1 MRKFGILLT
10 IMAVAIIALTNTVT
24 NDVVVATSDAELR
37 ISDRGLG
44 LGLEVVGGGAAEVKL
59 EARPGWRFRDG
70 STSVTLN
77 KAAGKSV
84 KSPSAVGEGQS
95 AEGSAQVVIED
106 GEDDEDGDDEGSV
119 DHVKPILSL
128 TASAPKVVAYS
139 VLDGGTNVSISLSA
153 TVTTKGK
160 HRKLDANG
168 NVVEEKEFSPKRYV
182 WKMTGAATGEAETDL
197 STHTF
202 VASLTKGNDKKLSFS
217 VVGKICGICD
227 GEVESD
233 KATDSVEI
241 DVYELSISRPD
252 YLGLDRTDAGRQGH
266 VVKTATLS
274 SDPSLPSS
282 SSVEW
287 KECGICEFVG
297 AKNQRSV
304 SYQNKDSDT
313 ASGEYLAERLAA
325 SVTLA
330 GMDSSVVCAT
340 NFTVVKV
347 DAQLAGVDELLEE
360 TRGPLIPNSYAE
372 IKKKTPVE
380 SKKKKLVITVEPT
393 IPVDNSIKIVPCGV
407 ALLPAGNDYVADGF
421 LLRRIFNTKGVKSL
435 SLDVWGNSVDRAAN
449 ANRVEVMHLDSQRL
463 QDGAKDLVKMTCYG
477 FELVTPAGDPVG
489 APKSD
494 DGADGQNEFT
504 YNDTKKLDG
513 KKGVLRVWVK
523 ARLLPEGVSV
533 GENRIKGKFDVGAI
547 EGSSLTWRKK
557 KGSECN
563 VYADGSV
570 EADQSGTFEAVALF
584 AGYPKE
590 NSEFGKKKARFT
602 LSGVVKEADYE
613 VFFPKY
619 GKNHPPCELCPN
631 CPNWFYYWK
640 NGGACK
646 MPEYVYYG
654 GNKSD
659 MYGAAFVGVLSLLKD
674 NPNLDPEVANVLADI
689 VDPTRLVALY
699 DLAAEKEQELV
710 VETPRW
716 AKSDEERKKFAGFV
730 VGGKRGGLACC
741 AAVVAHEVHHVEMN
755 YDSAGK
761 TDGDFDQI
769 ADILESSLDDVVT
782 RTDDKDTYSFSSIPG
797 FNTYA
802 GYGDNEIRAR
812 KKERKHAR
820 ERYFREKDWSNPGF
834 QSKMNRYSYDN
845 VED

>member
-10 IMAVAIIALTNTVT
+10 VMAAAIIALPNTVT

-44 LGLEVVGGGAAEVKL
+44 LGLEVIGGGAAEVKL
-59 EARPGWRFRDG
+59 ETRPGWRFRDG

-77 KAAGKSV
+77 KAAGSSA
-84 KSPSAVGEGQS
+84 KSPAVVGEGQG
-95 AEGSAQVVIED
+95 AENYVPGVDVN
-106 GEDDEDGDDEGSV
+106 DDESDGDENEEGSV
-119 DHVKPILSL
+119 DHEKAVLSL
-128 TASAPKVVAYS
+128 TATAPKVVAYS
-139 VLDGGTNVSISLSA
+139 VLNGGTNVSITLSA

-168 NVVEEKEFSPKRYV
+168 NVVKEEEFSPKRYV
-182 WKMTGAATGEAETDL
+182 WKMTGAATGEAETDS

-202 VASLTKGNDKKLSFS
+202 VASLTKGKDKKLNFS

-287 KECGICEFVG
+287 TECGICEFVG

-325 SVTLA
+325 SVRLA
-330 GMDSSVVCAT
+330 GMNSSVVCAT

-347 DAQLAGVDELLEE
+347 DAQIAGVGELLEE
-360 TRGPLIPNSYAE
+360 TRGPLIPNSYAD
-372 IKKKTPVE
+372 IKKESPVA
-380 SKKKKLVITVEPT
+380 SKKKELVITIKPT
-393 IPVDNSIKIVPCGV
+393 IPVDNSVKVVPSGV
-407 ALLPAGNDYVADGF
+407 VLLPVGKEFSLYGF
-421 LLRRIFNTKGVKSL
+421 KSPMIFNTKGAKSL
-435 SLDVWGNSVDRAAN
+435 SFDVWGNSVDLAAN
-449 ANRVEVMHLDSQRL
+449 ANSVKVMHLDSQYL

-477 FELVTPAGDPVG
+477 FELITPAGDPVKE
-489 APKSD
+489 ANSN

-504 YNDTKKLDG
+504 YNDARELDG
-513 KKGVLRVWVK
+513 RKGVLRVWVK
-523 ARLLPEGVSV
+523 ARILPKGVSV
-533 GENRIKGKFDVGAI
+533 GENRIKGKFEVGAI

-557 KGSECN
+557 QGSGCN

-570 EADQSGTFEAVALF
+570 EADQNGVFEAAALF
-584 AGYPKE
+584 AGYPE
-590 NSEFGKKKARFT
+590 QNSAFGKKKARFT
-602 LSGVVKEADYE
+602 LDGVVKEADYE

-619 GKNHPPCELCPN
+619 GISHPACGLCPG

-640 NGGACK
+640 NGDVCN
-646 MPEYVYYG
+646 MPDYVFYG
-654 GNKSD
+654 GNESD

-674 NPNLDPEVANVLADI
+674 NPNLDPEVANVLAGI
-689 VDPTRLVALY
+689 VDPNKLVALY
-699 DLAAEKEQELV
+699 DLAAE
-710 VETPRW
+710 
-716 AKSDEERKKFAGFV
+716 EEEEGEVADVIIGK
-730 VGGKRGGLACC
+730 GKRAKKYLGFKYGGRRAGLACC
-741 AAVVAHEVHHVEMN
+741 AAIVAHEVHHVDLYNMN
-755 YDSAGK
+755 ADRPD
-761 TDGDFDQI
+761 TDKDQM
-769 ADILESSLDDVVT
+769 ADGFESSMDGIATHVG
-782 RTDDKDTYSFSSIPG
+782 RRDTYRLSRKNSNYG
-797 FNTYA
+797 VYA

-812 KKERKHAR
+812 RVERTKVVYH
-820 ERYFREKDWSNPGF
+820 KDRDWANPGF
-834 QSKMNRYSYDN
+834 QSESKCGYDALKGDN
-845 VED
+845 